1 FDLSRGS
8 LLMVWDGMFL
18 DATDMWES
26 RGEPQ
31 LVAPNEFHVSS
42 FGGYEFAFL
51 KDENSKW
58 VDMDDENLNF
68 KQLGYEIDASG
79 IPVFS
84 NKIEG
89 TTITNKFIPSDSE
102 RKIKRIILVEGSKEI
117 WYKIAE
123 GESIQAI
130 PNNTYIINN
139 ES

>member
-1 FDLSRGS
+1 
-8 LLMVWDGMFL
+8 
-18 DATDMWES
+18 
-26 RGEPQ
+26 
-31 LVAPNEFHVSS
+31 
-42 FGGYEFAFL
+42 
-51 KDENSKW
+51 
-58 VDMDDENLNF
+58 DDENLNF

-102 RKIKRIILVEGSKEI
+102 RKIKRIISVDGSKEI

-139 ES
+139 ESYYIDFSGNSQLKPIIRNINGLDELIVKIPSGKQNINYSIIW